1 MEPPADPFELK
12 LDELSKT
19 MSENSEVWNQ
29 FAGSGIANLL
39 TMLAVGLIMGMRKL
53 CDRESKCKSHVHCC
67 CLDLDVRDRTM
78 RERPDN
84 TDEGQDIPV

>member
-1 MEPPADPFELK
+1 MEPAGGAFELK

-29 FAGSGIANLL
+29 FAGSGIANLMM
-39 TMLAVGLIMGMRKL
+39 MLAIGLYVGIKKL
-53 CDRESKCKSHVHCC
+53 CNRDSKCKSHVHCC

-78 RERPDN
+78 RERPQD
-84 TDEGQDIPV
+84 TDEGAPSRV